1 MANSGRIPRARRSN
15 GKGLYGRKW
24 VDGGPAEGSA
34 FGMQKKKK
42 KMDLTLEKLSPKT

>member
-24 VDGGPAEGSA
+24 MGEPAEGTA
-34 FGMQKKKK
+34 FGMQ
-42 KMDLTLEKLSPKT
+42 MYLTLEKLSPKT